1 MTGCLDLC
9 LALAGLLC
17 MCRCRWR
24 RCCCR
29 WDCSAEVAS
38 EAVGETG
45 GLASNSTYEVHENF
59 MSFRCVMPGVM
70 LCSWKLVEAGTC
82 VPRFADG
89 STHQTFDAPS
99 LTSRQL
105 SGLSLVAV
113 TPDTQSPTPQ
123 IFLEQNAHYA
133 DPFVLRSEY
142 LHLTVASL
150 GHSLLLK
157 RSVCEFWL
165 HVASSVGKLRTFTGV
180 APTANMAMPMPAQG
194 YGQTMPQ
201 VGNTHHDN
209 SLHTGHFGPH
219 HVYQ

>member
-133 DPFVLRSEY
+133 DPFVLRSC
-142 LHLTVASL
+142 LIRRQASHFYRRCTNSQH
-150 GHSLLLK
+150 GDAY
-157 RSVCEFWL
+157 
-165 HVASSVGKLRTFTGV
+165 ASSGLRPNY
-180 APTANMAMPMPAQG
+180 AASRKHSP
-194 YGQTMPQ
+194 
-201 VGNTHHDN
+201 
-209 SLHTGHFGPH
+209 
-219 HVYQ
+219 